1 MLSLPPTDGGP
12 VAVVARFDL
21 HDINQ
26 IDDDAETFEFSGLMT
41 LEWND
46 PRRAFD
52 PGPEGARERVYTG
65 DFQFNEISPGW
76 YPLMVLVN
84 ESATLERGGVSLRV
98 RPDGACTMVQ
108 TINAVAKTDL
118 NMRTY
123 PFDRHRLKAVFG
135 VLGFGPGSVSL
146 VPAASKDESSLGGGL
161 TVPQWDVTGVGLM
174 TDSSATRAQI
184 AARMSMIVLQV
195 DVRRQ
200 AFFILRLVVLPLALI
215 VCLSFAVFWMDRS
228 SLGDRISVSFIGILT
243 GVTYQLVM
251 SQSMPQISYP
261 TLMHAFLYLSF
272 LTMCATVVINLAVG
286 TLDKA
291 KRYESGDR
299 VDYACRWIFPTAYL
313 SVLVVLASVAVF
325 ISFRAHPVS
334 G

>member
-1 MLSLPPTDGGP
+1 MLSLPPTGGAP
-12 VAVVARFDL
+12 VSVTARFDL

-41 LEWND
+41 LEWTD
-46 PRRAFD
+46 PRRAFQ
-52 PGPEGARERVYTG
+52 PGSDGVGERVYTG
-65 DFQFNEISPGW
+65 DYQFNEISPAW
-76 YPLMVLVN
+76 YPLIVLVN

-98 RPDGACTMVQ
+98 RADGSCTMVQ

-123 PFDRHRLKAVFG
+123 PFDRHRLTAVFG
-135 VLGFGPGSVSL
+135 VLGFGPDSVSL
-146 VPAASKDESSLGGGL
+146 VPAAAPDGASLGGGL
-161 TVPQWDVTGVGLM
+161 TVPQWDVTGVGL
-174 TDSSATRAQI
+174 TIDPSATREQI
-184 AARMSMIVLQV
+184 AARMTMIVLQV

-286 TLDKA
+286 AMDKA
-291 KRYESGDR
+291 KRYEVGDR
-299 VDYACRWIFPTAYL
+299 IDYTCRWIFPAGYL
-313 SVLVVLASVAVF
+313 CVLVALATIALIIRSGPA
-325 ISFRAHPVS
+325 PVS